1 MNKRTFMKLGS
12 AALMSP
18 IVRPLLTW
26 AGAEKLTNWA
36 GNIVYSTQQQL
47 RPHWGKLFTIS
58 PVELRSRYQK
68 LPEFV
73 ELSRSYDSAGK
84 FPNKFLRKYVFG
96 NLS

>member
-36 GNIVYSTQQQL
+36 GNIEYSTQQQYSATSL
-47 RPHWGKLFTIS
+47 DEVRAFVKKQNKLKVLGTRHCFNKIADS
-58 PVELRSRYQK
+58 PDQ
-68 LPEFV
+68 F
-73 ELSRSYDSAGK
+73 LSLKAMDKA
-84 FPNKFLRKYVFG
+84 VQ
-96 NLS
+96 